1 MWKWL
6 IRTGLVLISI
16 LVVAGIITVILFENW
31 RSGIERDLIKNSKVV
46 TTVKGP
52 VEYGEIGKGP
62 AVMVI
67 HGTPGGYDDPL
78 NALRLTHT
86 EQNGFHY
93 ILPSRPGYLRTPL
106 NIGVTPAEQAD
117 AFVALLDTLHIQKTA
132 IIGISGGGPSALQ
145 FALRYPDRC
154 YALILE
160 AALVRNYSGP
170 VPRLPKSAFAGYMR
184 DLLIFLFK
192 DMGIARYQK
201 TDTGDPSITVLAQ
214 AAIRSVV
221 PYKLRK
227 AGIENDLIQ
236 ETKLNDWPLNEI
248 TCPTLI
254 LQGTEDQSAPLA
266 DAEFAHGQIQGSE
279 LVKLQGQDH
288 MMMILMHKQLDDT
301 ISAFLRKHI

>member
-6 IRTGLVLISI
+6 IRISLVLISI
-16 LVVAGIITVILFENW
+16 LVVAGIITIILFENW
-31 RSGIERDLIKNSKVV
+31 RSGIECDLIKNSNVI

-62 AVMVI
+62 AVLVI

-78 NALRLTHT
+78 NALRLTHA

-93 ILPSRPGYLRTPL
+93 IIPSRPGYLRTPL
-106 NIGVTPAEQAD
+106 SVGMTPLEQAD
-117 AFVALLDTLHIQKTA
+117 AFIALLDVLLIQKAA

-145 FALRYPDRC
+145 FALRHPDRC
-154 YALILE
+154 SELVLE

-170 VPRLPKSAFAGYMR
+170 VPRLPKSAFAGYLR
-184 DLLIFLFK
+184 DMLIFLFK

-201 TDTGDPSITVLAQ
+201 TDTGDPSITVIAQ
-214 AAIRSVV
+214 AAVKSVV

-236 ETKLNDWPLNEI
+236 ETKLDGWPLNEI

-254 LQGTEDQSAPLA
+254 LQGTADQSAPLVG
-266 DAEFAHGQIQGSE
+266 AEFAHGQIHGSE

-288 MMMILMHKQLDDT
+288 MMMILKHKQLDDT